1 MATLTL
7 RAVKGSPL
15 TSAEVDN
22 NFSEL
27 DNNKV
32 QLGGDIG
39 GSTSSPTVIK
49 LSGRTFS
56 SASPTT
62 GQAIVWNG
70 TSWLPGTVAATGS
83 SGSSTSTVTSTV
95 TPTISSTTT
104 TYPAFSVYPS
114 SSVQQTIT
122 SGSQQKVLFQNEEFD
137 VGNCFAS
144 NKFTPTVAGYYQLNA
159 VVRISGTM
167 GTGESMLVIWKNGA
181 ELKRGWNASGTEVG
195 ANFFALQVSALV
207 YADGVD
213 DYFEIYIQQ
222 GSGGNRD
229 ITVAHQAGGWGNIT
243 WFNGTYVPTELI
255 TAITSTAT
263 VTSTVTTTAGGG
275 YGVTVLDDI
284 SNQFAQNRR
293 IFTLKNNRIPI
304 TEGIDYVDN
313 KDFTV
318 QIGGRLL
325 NAAIPQTT
333 TLGPWISLYTAERAR
348 TYKVTGSR
356 IIFYSHVAKSGQS
369 AEIRINTVSASRQTR
384 SRYPLSPNT
393 IVLGD

>member
-7 RAVKGSPL
+7 RAVKGAPL

-49 LSGRTFS
+49 LSGRALS
-56 SASPTT
+56 SAAPTT
-62 GQAIVWNG
+62 GQAIVWSG
-70 TSWLPGTVAATGS
+70 TAWQPGTVVSGS
-83 SGSSTSTVTSTV
+83 SGNT
-95 TPTISSTTT
+95 
-104 TYPAFSVYPS
+104 
-114 SSVQQTIT
+114 
-122 SGSQQKVLFQNEEFD
+122 
-137 VGNCFAS
+137 
-144 NKFTPTVAGYYQLNA
+144 
-159 VVRISGTM
+159 
-167 GTGESMLVIWKNGA
+167 
-181 ELKRGWNASGTEVG
+181 
-195 ANFFALQVSALV
+195 
-207 YADGVD
+207 
-213 DYFEIYIQQ
+213 
-222 GSGGNRD
+222 
-229 ITVAHQAGGWGNIT
+229 
-243 WFNGTYVPTELI
+243 
-255 TAITSTAT
+255 
-263 VTSTVTTTAGGG
+263 
-275 YGVTVLDDI
+275 GVTVLDDI

-333 TLGPWISLYTAERAR
+333 TLGPWISLYVAERAR
-348 TYKVTGSR
+348 TYRVTGSR
-356 IIFYSHVAKSGQS
+356 IIFYSHVTEHGQS
-369 AEIRINTVSASRQTR
+369 AEIRINNVSASRQTR

>member
-7 RAVKGSPL
+7 RAVKGAPL

-27 DNNKV
+27 NNNKV

-62 GQAIVWNG
+62 GQAIVWSG
-70 TSWLPGTVAATGS
+70 AAWQPGTVASS
-83 SGSSTSTVTSTV
+83 SG
-95 TPTISSTTT
+95 
-104 TYPAFSVYPS
+104 
-114 SSVQQTIT
+114 
-122 SGSQQKVLFQNEEFD
+122 N
-137 VGNCFAS
+137 
-144 NKFTPTVAGYYQLNA
+144 
-159 VVRISGTM
+159 
-167 GTGESMLVIWKNGA
+167 TGI
-181 ELKRGWNASGTEVG
+181 
-195 ANFFALQVSALV
+195 
-207 YADGVD
+207 
-213 DYFEIYIQQ
+213 
-222 GSGGNRD
+222 
-229 ITVAHQAGGWGNIT
+229 
-243 WFNGTYVPTELI
+243 
-255 TAITSTAT
+255 
-263 VTSTVTTTAGGG
+263 
-275 YGVTVLDDI
+275 TVLDDI

-293 IFTLKNNRIPI
+293 IFTLKNNRIAI
-304 TEGIDYVDN
+304 TEGINYVDN

-318 QIGGRLL
+318 QIGGQLF
-325 NAAIPQTT
+325 NAAVPQTT
-333 TLGPWISLYTAERAR
+333 TLGPWISLYVAERAR
-348 TYKVTGSR
+348 TYRVTGSR